1 MEILFSLINGDSIWL
16 VFRAFTSDNLAIYV
30 YSRIFVY
37 SFCFLFIYAVL
48 NLFTSLVKAA
58 YDTSIV
64 SVHFNN
70 CLSIYA
76 MIHLFIDLF
85 FTLFIYFQ
93 MVDRATIN
101 EVHRFV
107 FSGPLT
113 PNGAALR
120 DVTYVEKLVITLLI
134 LNDGIVFLDT

>member
-1 MEILFSLINGDSIWL
+1 MGNSVEILFSLINGDSIWL
-16 VFRAFTSDNLAIYV
+16 VFRAFTSDNLAIYI

-58 YDTSIV
+58 YDASIV
-64 SVHFNN
+64 SVHFNSH
-70 CLSIYA
+70 LSIYT
-76 MIHLFIDLF
+76 MIPPFIDLLF
-85 FTLFIYFQ
+85 ILFIYFQ

-113 PNGAALR
+113 PNGGALR
-120 DVTYVEKLVITLLI
+120 DVTYVEKLVIT
-134 LNDGIVFLDT
+134 